1 MTFGNMEKH
10 RSWRRCRCGMYHV
23 YRCVYAPPSSFQV
36 FEKVESELGIPAL
49 LDPEDMVSMK
59 VPHRL
64 SIITYISQYYNVLT
78 NKSVEGVW
86 NYVQY
91 VNLCKPSLRCNYV
104 CILSLLNM
112 VLKNAICDF
121 KKDTRDQSKWDTLS
135 NTCAVCQKQVHLV
148 QRHLVNEKL
157 YHRSCFRCQEC
168 SSYKAGSEAGTLIC
182 NHHFSNHSNCPDL
195 SRPGEPMMTL
205 GGKAIKSETLSA
217 AKSQEKTLP
226 QGVVPVEP
234 LISSEFA
241 GEAELPEKNGQR
253 NGSREEENEERE
265 ANKSTEMDDGRRNGE
280 GCKERVRI
288 REEDG
293 EKEIIVTRN
302 EKDDELKE
310 GVERREMEDR
320 EGEKEGH
327 RGTDENEEVKLK
339 PLLTPSLSEH
349 SSERYQ
355 QEDLEAKK
363 QTGNSSKRCH
373 FPVPV
378 HHLGSGDQP
387 VPAPRWATDSP
398 STLHPAPRTR
408 PSKVTD
414 STKANGVPGNSSDLR
429 RVCPA
434 LRERL
439 LPTGSSGRPSG
450 TYKRRD
456 PPWMDLVEPGPW
468 RRLPPAP
475 PASLPRYSSVP
486 CLWGRG
492 SRLALSTNP
501 FEAKN
506 MDEESVQERACM
518 EKPPPSY
525 TPKPKAPG
533 GPHPTQPSVS
543 IHGFPNIKKK
553 KMHSAHLVR
562 VEDIQVEMRELERH
576 LNLLELRGVELER
589 NLRGCQSGEQEETL
603 LVDWFT
609 LIHQKH
615 VMVRREAMLVYTEKQ
630 QNLEKRQANV
640 EYDLRCLLNKPER
653 EWINDD
659 WIREQQ
665 LMAELVKIIEE
676 RDHIVNRMDQDK
688 QRHVAE
694 DKLLAA
700 MIERR

>member
-1 MTFGNMEKH
+1 MAFSFFKKKFGK
-10 RSWRRCRCGMYHV
+10 G
-23 YRCVYAPPSSFQV
+23 

-78 NKSVEGVW
+78 NKSVEVNPPCSERSDGT
-86 NYVQY
+86 VQAKLGTKRPEAH
-91 VNLCKPSLRCNYV
+91 VSDL
-104 CILSLLNM
+104 
-112 VLKNAICDF
+112 VLES
-121 KKDTRDQSKWDTLS
+121 KKDTRDQSKRDTLS

-265 ANKSTEMDDGRRNGE
+265 ANKSTEMDDGRRN
-280 GCKERVRI
+280 
-288 REEDG
+288 
-293 EKEIIVTRN
+293 
-302 EKDDELKE
+302 
-310 GVERREMEDR
+310 
-320 EGEKEGH
+320 
-327 RGTDENEEVKLK
+327 
-339 PLLTPSLSEH
+339 
-349 SSERYQ
+349 
-355 QEDLEAKK
+355 
-363 QTGNSSKRCH
+363 
-373 FPVPV
+373 
-378 HHLGSGDQP
+378 
-387 VPAPRWATDSP
+387 
-398 STLHPAPRTR
+398 APRTR

-414 STKANGVPGNSSDLR
+414 STKANVLAVPVEPINAEILPGWIWWSRAHGDD
-429 RVCPA
+429 CPLPPQPPSPA
-434 LRERL
+434 TAQYPASGAVAPGWPS
-439 LPTGSSGRPSG
+439 LPTPLRL
-450 TYKRRD
+450 RI
-456 PPWMDLVEPGPW
+456 WMK
-468 RRLPPAP
+468 
-475 PASLPRYSSVP
+475 SLYRNSPSVP
-486 CLWGRG
+486 IFP
-492 SRLALSTNP
+492 SIPNALSKPGAST
-501 FEAKN
+501 
-506 MDEESVQERACM
+506 SVLPHSLCKRACM

-640 EYDLRCLLNKPER
+640 EYDLRCLLNKPET